1 MGRRSYELV
10 VSEHAPERYVRAL
23 EGLAGRAVTEM
34 RRVTGPM
41 EMMEG
46 CDVTPRPSRPQVA
59 LFMGTLG
66 GGGAERVMLD
76 IGRLLA
82 RRGWPSTWS

>member
-1 MGRRSYELV
+1 
-10 VSEHAPERYVRAL
+10 
-23 EGLAGRAVTEM
+23 
-34 RRVTGPM
+34 
-41 EMMEG
+41 MMEG
-46 CDVTPRPSRPQVA
+46 CDVTPRPARPQVA

-82 RRGWPSTWS
+82 RRGMAVDLVVVRAEGPYLDIVPPEVRLVDLKV